1 MNEIKYKD
9 RILEAIDQLRRRKA
23 RPDIHRICNFL
34 LRRFGINSFD
44 AKNDL
49 QKCVERDIVLR
60 VEYKGSISYRNAA
73 KKYSH
78 LKREG
83 ENLPVVNK
91 TNSTYSFPNR
101 KFAALLSN
109 AITELIVHEPDY
121 LEVGVP
127 GPELIRN
134 ILSKDNVRY
143 TRKYICILLEKE
155 VESGGLVKMENGNY
169 LVGPTKTEFSPE
181 TFSEYDMPGERD
193 EEGLHKLFVKKER
206 KKVVKF
212 ELKRGKM
219 ENGPSADTKNYKHND
234 FGIVRVGSRRKRAK
248 KVFDPSDNNIPKKRG
263 RPIGSLNKSTIEKQL
278 AKLSDADSRPES
290 RSSLNGREQGGVCS
304 VCHNNKKNVNER
316 LVSCRE
322 CSNKAHVNCLNGD
335 DMMLKM
341 YPDNSWQCPYCKTCC
356 VCYET
361 SGAGNLTVCH
371 LCADAYHSSCH
382 EPRITERIKSGVKW
396 LCTNCQTSEQ
406 LNVTEIHPNVSTSDI
421 FTHREMDL
429 DIQDKEPRSPAL
441 SSSDDSNHN
450 SLAESLTPPDLSPQP
465 GITSNAASPE
475 IKCNMSDSQSIKELD
490 LEDLIDPSI
499 PDAADWSYEDVYNYF
514 VEYFPNEAKVFK
526 EHEIDGR
533 SLLLMKRMDVL
544 SSLKLKLGPALKI
557 YRHVLKLQ
565 FRRDDP
571 KLYWL

>member
-1 MNEIKYKD
+1 MNDIKHKD

-34 LRRFGINSFD
+34 MRRFGINSVD
-44 AKNDL
+44 AKVDL
-49 QKCVERDIVLR
+49 QKCVEKEIVLR

-78 LKREG
+78 LKRDG
-83 ENLPVVNK
+83 ENLPIMSSK
-91 TNSTYSFPNR
+91 PNR
-101 KFAALLSN
+101 KFVALLTN
-109 AITELIVHEPDY
+109 AIAELIVHEPDY

-134 ILSKDNVRY
+134 ILSKDNVQY
-143 TRKYICILLEKE
+143 TKKYVSILLEKE

-169 LVGPTKTEFSPE
+169 LVGPTKTEFPPE
-181 TFSEYDMPGERD
+181 NFLEQYEIPKERD
-193 EEGLHKLFVKKER
+193 EHELHKIFMKKER
-206 KKVVKF
+206 KKTIKF
-212 ELKRGKM
+212 GLKRGKM
-219 ENGPSADTKNYKHND
+219 ENGVSSDGKNYKSSEY
-234 FGIVRVGSRRKRAK
+234 GILRVGSRRKRAK

-263 RPIGSLNKSTIEKQL
+263 RPVGSLNKSTIEKQL
-278 AKLSDADSRPES
+278 AKLTDGDSRPES

-304 VCHNNKKNVNER
+304 VCHNNKKNTSER

-341 YPDNSWQCPYCKTCC
+341 YPDNTWQCPHCKTCC

-361 SGAGNLTVCH
+361 SDAGNLTVCSV
-371 LCADAYHSSCH
+371 CADAYHSGCH
-382 EPRITERIKSGVKW
+382 QPRILEKIRSGGKW
-396 LCTNCQTSEQ
+396 LCINCQMPEQ
-406 LNVTEIHPNVSTSDI
+406 LQVTEIHPNVSSSDV
-421 FTHREMDL
+421 FTHREMDSDL
-429 DIQDKEPRSPAL
+429 LDKEPSSPL
-441 SSSDDSNHN
+441 SMSDDSNQN
-450 SLAESLTPPDLSPQP
+450 SLTGSLTPPTLSPQP
-465 GITSNAASPE
+465 SALSTVPSPE
-475 IKCNMSDSQSIKELD
+475 IKCNMSDSQSVKELD

-499 PDAADWSYEDVYNYF
+499 PDATDWSYEDVYNYF
-514 VEYFPNEAKVFK
+514 VQYFPNEAKVFK
-526 EHEIDGR
+526 EQEIDGR

-544 SSLKLKLGPALKI
+544 TSLKLKLGPALKI
-557 YRHVLKLQ
+557 YRHVVKLQ